1 MCTVRQEHMGYAVA
15 MNRGIQESTGSL
27 LAFQDADDLWEP
39 EKLEQRFAAIDAK
52 PDVDAVFGHMEC
64 FLSPDVDPE
73 AAGRYPVPPAMA
85 AYQLTT
91 MLIRRPAFERVGALD
106 PGAETTTV
114 IEWISRAHA
123 APCGCSCS
131 MLWSLDVASTTATR
145 AFARRRSATPT
156 CSRRSAPTGDAW
168 IDPGSARSVMLAR
181 TEDRLLLRPS

>member
-1 MCTVRQEHMGYAVA
+1 MRLLRQEHMGYAVA
-15 MNRGIQESTGSL
+15 MNRGIQESNGSL

-39 EKLEQRFAAIDAK
+39 EKLERQCAAIDTN

-73 AAGRYPVPPAMA
+73 AARRYRVPPTMA

-106 PGAETTTV
+106 PGAETAVV

-123 APCGCSCS
+123 AGVR
-131 MLWSLDVASTTATR
+131 MLMLDALL
-145 AFARRRSATPT
+145 ARRRIHDSNTGIRKASQRNTDLLAAVRAHRRRMDR
-156 CSRRSAPTGDAW
+156 SREQREA
-168 IDPGSARSVMLAR
+168 
-181 TEDRLLLRPS
+181 